1 MLLVNV
7 GQLALL
13 VLAAILSG
21 NTSFT
26 LSSNDPDSQLLGSA
40 KVGEVLFAS
49 SELPLAVMLR

>member
-1 MLLVNV
+1 MNV

-13 VLAAILSG
+13 ILAAILSG